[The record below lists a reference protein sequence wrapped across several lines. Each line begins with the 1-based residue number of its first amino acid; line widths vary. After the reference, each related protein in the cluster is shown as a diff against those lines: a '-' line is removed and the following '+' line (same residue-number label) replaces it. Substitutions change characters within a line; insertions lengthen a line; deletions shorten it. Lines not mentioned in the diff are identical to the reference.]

1 MFWST
6 YADHRRE
13 IAVNPEEFIQA
24 YEEALATQD
33 WMNVD
38 PLVHENA
45 CVTFSNGTV
54 HKGKPD
60 VRKAFEGNFSII
72 KDEKYSISNVHWVSK
87 GSETAVYLFEFNW
100 SGLINDQPASG
111 SGRGTSVLIR
121 EKDRWQLLV
130 EHLGPKAS

>member
-1 MFWST
+1 MS
-6 YADHRRE
+6 
-13 IAVNPEEFIQA
+13 PEEFIRA
-24 YEEALATQD
+24 YEHALATQD

-38 PLVHENA
+38 PLIHENA

-54 HKGKPD
+54 HKGKPA

-72 KDEKYSISNVHWVSK
+72 KDETYSISNVHWAIK
-87 GSETAVYLFEFNW
+87 DTETAVYLFEFNW

-111 SGRGTSVLIR
+111 SGRGTSVLIK
-121 EKDRWQLLV
+121 ENDKWQLLV